1 MNLINELHEGR
12 YTVER
17 LSSMYYED
25 IMKSLLNFRSSG
37 MELTEDSY
45 EKYSEQDAR
54 LFHVPYND
62 FKELMELREDYDEVI
77 RTVPAGRFSGIAGGV
92 QGDKIRVKMND
103 VTNKALIRRLSQDMC
118 EDVKSIFDRDYR
130 NLCKLGYLGE
140 IDEAVPELVR
150 GNFFLYAKREILN
163 EELSGCNEA
172 IDRMRYVLRRTEGKK
187 NIELDKNAV
196 ERYFVSA
203 PISSIRRGMA
213 KMDLA
218 PTTDYREKY
227 LSDFHEEGYQRMKNG
242 SMDVENNK
250 GKKIKKMMSGNEF
263 VTEEDYRYLSKYG
276 YDGKTDHPMIR
287 SGYKLYSHIYVL
299 EKTKDEQLDEAKR
312 YYRAV
317 CRIQGVKEYL
327 ESPEYDKVPD
337 SFNCM
342 TYLRDDLMYA
352 LTKSGYKKG
361 NISKE
366 EYDEVRQIKELDD
379 WYAAPIRLAKMIS
392 GVDKISFDN
401 RKDIGEK

>member
-1 MNLINELHEGR
+1 MNLINDLHEGR

-37 MELTEDSY
+37 MELTKDSY

-54 LFHVPYND
+54 LFHVPYKD
-62 FKELMELREDYDEVI
+62 FKELMELREDYDEAI
-77 RTVPAGRFSGIAGGV
+77 RTTPIGKFSGIAGGV
-92 QGDKIRVKMND
+92 EGDQIRVKMND
-103 VTNKALIRRLSQDMC
+103 ITNKALIRRLSQDMC
-118 EDVKSIFDRDYR
+118 EDVKNIFDKDYR

-140 IDEAVPELVR
+140 IDEAIPEVVR

-172 IDRMRYVLRRTEGKK
+172 IDRMRYVLQRTKEMKRVV
-187 NIELDKNAV
+187 LDKNSV

-203 PISSIRRGMA
+203 PISNIRRSMA
-213 KMDLA
+213 KIGLA
-218 PTTDYREKY
+218 PTTDYREKF

-276 YDGKTDHPMIR
+276 YDGKSDHPMIR
-287 SGYKLYSHIYVL
+287 SGYRLYSHIYVL
-299 EKTKDEQLDEAKR
+299 EKAKNVQLDEAKK

-317 CRIQGVKEYL
+317 CQIPGVQEYL
-327 ESPEYDKVPD
+327 ESPEYDEIPD

-342 TYLRDDLMYA
+342 NCLRDDLMYA
-352 LTKSGYKKG
+352 FIKSGYKKG

-366 EYDEVRQIKELDD
+366 EYDEVRQIKERND
-379 WYAAPIRLAKMIS
+379 WYGAPIRLARMIS
-392 GVDKISFDN
+392 GVEKISFDN